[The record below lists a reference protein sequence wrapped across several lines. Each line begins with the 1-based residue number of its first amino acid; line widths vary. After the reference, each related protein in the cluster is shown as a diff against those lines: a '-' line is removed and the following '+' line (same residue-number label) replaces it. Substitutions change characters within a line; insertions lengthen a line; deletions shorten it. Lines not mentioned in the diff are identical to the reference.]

1 MCSKG
6 LVLIHRNGIQSFY
19 LLISRGHTL
28 LKTCESRTI
37 KHQRYIFFPL
47 GKVYP
52 GDVLYIEKAKVKD
65 LCEGYSIF
73 EKHTNH
79 PVDERAITA

>member
-6 LVLIHRNGIQSFY
+6 LVLINGIQSFY
-19 LLISRGHTL
+19 LLIRRGHTL

-52 GDVLYIEKAKVKD
+52 GDVLYIEKAQVKD
-65 LCEGYSIF
+65 LCEGYFIF
-73 EKHTNH
+73 QKRTNH
-79 PVDERAITA
+79 PVDERSITA